1 MNPDLGQLKARAEA
15 AAAAETAA
23 ASELESLELLL
34 PTTTNYYQ

>member
-15 AAAAETAA
+15 DTAA